1 MAEEAVMDAAVE
13 AAPGIETEQPVD
25 PGSTVDQG
33 PDTTIDQQGDG
44 TQPAIEAP
52 AKPLIDGGKLSAE
65 AKETLDKLKIE
76 NPALARAIQRA
87 LFKEAEIAKA
97 LPGGLKEVQAL
108 RDTVEQLGGEHGI
121 ADLQKEIA
129 GFHGFDEQYTAGD
142 PKALEFM
149 TSDDAGKEAF
159 LKLMPHALQK
169 FEALHPEGFSQYMA
183 QVIGGT
189 LGQHGIP
196 LALDRLAD
204 FIGDNPKAMEQW
216 NKLAG
221 FVKFVG
227 DLGSKQVQA
236 PKFQSAAPDNDRTK
250 FEQERTQF
258 EREKWK
264 NETATQQRPAFDAEW
279 NRLAAGRKL
288 TTSQT
293 QAIQELF
300 ESRFN
305 KSINGQHAQTLQRY
319 FDAKDKNG
327 FLKYAAKLDSE
338 VLPLALRA
346 AFDAVMPGK
355 PGPRPGAAPPP
366 VNGKQPAKGMPIA
379 QGFVQV
385 AAQPKTAEIDYR
397 NPFNNATNFQAGKA
411 ILVGGKRVQWA
422 KA

>member
-1 MAEEAVMDAAVE
+1 MPEDAVMDVAVDT
-13 AAPGIETEQPVD
+13 ALDTDVQETPDVSQETPTEGATD
-25 PGSTVDQG
+25 TPDGS
-33 PDTTIDQQGDG
+33 
-44 TQPAIEAP
+44 QPAIEAP

-65 AKETLDKLKIE
+65 AKETIDKIKLE
-76 NPALARAIQRA
+76 NPALAKAIQRA

-97 LPGGLKEVQAL
+97 LPGGIKEVQQL
-108 RDTVEQLGGEHGI
+108 RQTIETLGGEHGI

-169 FEALHPEGFSQYMA
+169 FEALHPDGFSNYMA
-183 QVIGGT
+183 QVISGT
-189 LGQHGIP
+189 MASYNVP
-196 LALDRLAD
+196 LALALLGRS
-204 FIGDNPKAMEQW
+204 IKDNPEAQEQYAV
-216 NKLAG
+216 LE
-221 FVKFVG
+221 KFYNSIG
-227 DLGSKQVQA
+227 QIASKQVTP
-236 PKFQSAAPDNDRTK
+236 PKFQTAAPDNGRAQ
-250 FEQERTQF
+250 FEQERTAF

-264 NETATQQRPAFDAEW
+264 NETATQQRPAFESEW
-279 NRLAAGRKL
+279 NRLVAGRKL
-288 TTSQT
+288 TNTQT
-293 QAIQELF
+293 LAIQELF

-319 FDAKDKNG
+319 FDAKDKSG

-338 VLPLALRA
+338 VLPQALRA

-355 PGPRPGAAPPP
+355 PGPRPNTPAVP
-366 VNGKQPAKGMPIA
+366 NGKQPAKGVPIA

-385 AAQPKTAEIDYR
+385 AAQPKTNEIDYR
-397 NPFNNATNFQAGKA
+397 NSFNNAANFQAGKA
-411 ILVGGKRVQWA
+411 ILVGGKRVQWQ

>member
-1 MAEEAVMDAAVE
+1 MPDEAVMDTAVDTAVE
-13 AAPGIETEQPVD
+13 TQDHVETDQQATDTATDTQQDQTTDTTGTQPGIETP
-25 PGSTVDQG
+25 T
-33 PDTTIDQQGDG
+33 
-44 TQPAIEAP
+44 
-52 AKPLIDGGKLSAE
+52 KPLIDGGKLSAE
-65 AKETLDKLKIE
+65 AKETLEKIKAE

-87 LFKEAEIAKA
+87 LFKEAEISKV
-97 LPGGLKEVQAL
+97 LPGGLKEVQTL
-108 RDTVEQLGGEHGI
+108 RDTVEQLGGENGI
-121 ADLQKEIA
+121 QELQREVA
-129 GFHGFDEQYTAGD
+129 GFRGFDEQYVAGK
-142 PKALEFM
+142 PEAIEFM

-196 LALDRLAD
+196 LALERLAD
-204 FIGDNPKAMEQW
+204 FIGDNPKAVEQW
-216 NKLAG
+216 NKIAG
-221 FVKFVG
+221 FVKFVDG
-227 DLGSKQVQA
+227 LSQKQVQA

-264 NETATQQRPAFDAEW
+264 NETATQQRPAFEAEW

-288 TTSQT
+288 TTTQT
-293 QAIQELF
+293 AAIQELF

-319 FDAKDKNG
+319 FDAKDKAG
-327 FLKYAAKLDSE
+327 FMKYAAKLDSE
-338 VLPLALRA
+338 VLPQALRA
-346 AFDAVMPGK
+346 AFEAVMPGK
-355 PGPRPGAAPPP
+355 PGPRPGTAPAPK
-366 VNGKQPAKGMPIA
+366 NGTPAKGMPIA
-379 QGFVQV
+379 EGFVQI

-397 NPFNNATNFQAGKA
+397 NPFNSPANFQAGKA
-411 ILVGGKRVQWA
+411 ILVGGKRVQWQ